1 MGWFEVRKDKLAFR
15 EVIADV
21 TKFLQ
26 GSVEHC
32 IIGVMILAELT
43 QEMNM
48 ADSTR
53 PLSKQRR
60 TATSFRDVCLREIF
74 TLACT
79 LLREVLAKPLNFQD
93 QTQHSLVMHLLKLV
107 LNCLS
112 FDFIGNS
119 ADESTDDLCTVQIP
133 TNWRAVLLDMSTLQL
148 YFDLYHSIPPSL
160 SPLALS
166 CLAQLASVRRSLFS
180 NTERVTF
187 LTRLMKGIQ
196 RILENPQGLSDA
208 NNYHEFCRFLARL
221 KTNYQLGEIVMVEG
235 YPEIIRLIANFTVTS
250 LQHWEFAPN
259 SVHYLLSLWQRM
271 VASVPFVKSTEPHLM
286 ETYAPEVTKAYITS
300 RLESVPVIIR
310 DCLED
315 PLDDTGMV
323 FQQLDQLCTVSRCEY
338 EKTCALLVQLFDQS
352 AQTYQEL
359 LRAPSGRNMEIA
371 IQEGRLAWLVY
382 IVGAVIGGRLTFTCT
397 DEQDSMDGE
406 LVYRVFQLVNLV
418 DSRLPQSGNEKVELA
433 MLSFFDQFRKT
444 YIGDQLHRSSK
455 VGP

>member
-1 MGWFEVRKDKLAFR
+1 MIWNQDLAQLEIICKQLYEATDPAQRLQAEKALIELTESPECLSKCQLLLERGTDLDTVGGISVCPECSLDSQSLTSYAQLLAATCLTKLVTRVNPLPLQQRIDVRNYILNYLASCPKLEPFVIQALVHLIAKITKMGWFEVRKDKLAFR

-196 RILENPQGLSDA
+196 RILENPQ
-208 NNYHEFCRFLARL
+208 
-221 KTNYQLGEIVMVEG
+221 VM
-235 YPEIIRLIANFTVTS
+235 T
-250 LQHWEFAPN
+250 
-259 SVHYLLSLWQRM
+259 
-271 VASVPFVKSTEPHLM
+271 
-286 ETYAPEVTKAYITS
+286 
-300 RLESVPVIIR
+300 
-310 DCLED
+310 
-315 PLDDTGMV
+315 
-323 FQQLDQLCTVSRCEY
+323 
-338 EKTCALLVQLFDQS
+338 
-352 AQTYQEL
+352 
-359 LRAPSGRNMEIA
+359 
-371 IQEGRLAWLVY
+371 
-382 IVGAVIGGRLTFTCT
+382 
-397 DEQDSMDGE
+397 
-406 LVYRVFQLVNLV
+406 
-418 DSRLPQSGNEKVELA
+418 
-433 MLSFFDQFRKT
+433 
-444 YIGDQLHRSSK
+444 
-455 VGP
+455 